1 MIVMFSI
8 VPHAKSSLSPRL
20 KRNMHRSGVM
30 PMPPA
35 NSAILS
41 YCFISLENLFAYDH
55 YYRSM
60 RTVYLAAPLFSEAE
74 LDFNRKLRDEI
85 KSAGFEV
92 FLPQED
98 SNNIKDER
106 TRQKIIF
113 GKNKAAIQHSDLIVS
128 VLDGTD
134 VDSGTAWE
142 IGYAY
147 ALGKPIIG
155 LRTDFRTLGIEGV
168 VNLMIE
174 LSVILCTNIPELMDR
189 LENIQF

>member
-1 MIVMFSI
+1 
-8 VPHAKSSLSPRL
+8 
-20 KRNMHRSGVM
+20 
-30 PMPPA
+30 
-35 NSAILS
+35 
-41 YCFISLENLFAYDH
+41 
-55 YYRSM
+55 M
-60 RTVYLAAPLFSEAE
+60 RTVYLAAPLFSGAE

-85 KSAGFEV
+85 KRAGFKV

-113 GKNKAAIQHSDLIVS
+113 GKNEASIQNSDIIVA

-147 ALGKPIIG
+147 ALGKPILG
-155 LRTDFRTLGIEGV
+155 LRTDFRTLGIEGT

-174 LSVILCTNIPELMDR
+174 RSVILCRNIQELMNG
-189 LENIQF
+189 LKNIQF